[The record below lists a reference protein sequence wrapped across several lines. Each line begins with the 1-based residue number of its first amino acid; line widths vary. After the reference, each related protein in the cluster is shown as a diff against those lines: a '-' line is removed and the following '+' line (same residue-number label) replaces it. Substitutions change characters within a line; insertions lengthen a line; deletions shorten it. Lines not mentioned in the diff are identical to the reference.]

1 MVSNMLKLFNKL
13 KYKYDLFTAYS
24 DFLEVSAIAISNA
37 VCFNQ
42 EKENRYFQIKKK
54 YLEEDF
60 EIFTQLLIKLC
71 EELEKNYN
79 DVLGQ
84 LYMEL
89 GLGSKWHGQFF
100 TPYHVCKLTAS
111 LTCDNIDDIIK
122 QKGFITLNEPCV
134 GGGAMPI
141 AYAEIMKNKGYN
153 PQKQLLVIAQD
164 LDIKAVHMSY
174 IQLSLLGI
182 PAVVYHMNTLSLEA
196 YSEWKTPFWIINN
209 GDRRWRDET

>member
-1 MVSNMLKLFNKL
+1 MIKLFNKL
-13 KYKYDLFTAYS
+13 QYKHDLWTVFS

-89 GLGSKWHGQFF
+89 ELGSKWHGQFF
-100 TPYHVCKLTAS
+100 TPYHICKLTAS
-111 LTCDNIDDIIK
+111 LTSDNMDDIIK